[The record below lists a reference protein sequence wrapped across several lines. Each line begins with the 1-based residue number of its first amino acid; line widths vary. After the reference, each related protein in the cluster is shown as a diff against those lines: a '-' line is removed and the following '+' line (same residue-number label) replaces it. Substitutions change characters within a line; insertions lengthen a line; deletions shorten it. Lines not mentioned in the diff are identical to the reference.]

1 MREYEVKKEI
11 HNVYDAI
18 DEVPTSIQY
27 MLDWRKAS
35 VGDWV
40 VADDGCVIQILRGGK
55 MMKHKKKV
63 SYVGTCTGTF
73 ICSKSQLMDTS
84 KRKNIYSFG
93 GNNNHLDSVQ
103 KRKNLTAQ
111 EAMFSK
117 YIALG
122 LNPQEA
128 YKKSFSTDNNQ
139 YAKIRSG
146 ILIKQE
152 RIVSAVK
159 EELDKVF
166 KDLGIDLTYLVDGVK
181 SEADNPEGRPID
193 RLKAFQMLWDAA
205 EVVPKQKVT
214 QVTGSVF
221 QGFDSKE
228 IASAIRPELPAHEE

>member
-1 MREYEVKKEI
+1 MYLIIKIDDFGSAGKNYSVAGHDEDRS
-11 HNVYDAI
+11 NAI
-18 DEVPTSIQY
+18 RKLLA
-27 MLDWRKAS
+27 LDTLN
-35 VGDWV
+35 DN
-40 VADDGCVIQILRGGK
+40 
-55 MMKHKKKV
+55 KKKV

-117 YIALG
+117 YIALC